1 MLGIGPVRESQKR
14 GLTMTSSPQLR
25 IRKEPL
31 EVELVLAGEP
41 PRRVE
46 LFLAEHGSHGFDR
59 QSVLELMEQSDSFL
73 PACDHETGNWESFH
87 TRSVVWIAIPRSP
100 ADGEESGGELYD
112 RRRFVRVWL
121 TGGASLEG
129 EILYSAP
136 EESARVVDVMNR
148 KERFLRLW
156 SGDRLFLVN
165 KDSVLRVVEATVSG
179 EASWR
184 T

>member
-1 MLGIGPVRESQKR
+1 
-14 GLTMTSSPQLR
+14 MTASAQLR

-46 LFLAEHGSHGFDR
+46 LFLAEHGPHAFDR
-59 QSVLELMEQSDSFL
+59 QSVLDLLEQADSFL
-73 PACDHETGNWESFH
+73 PACDRETGNWESFH

-112 RRRFVRVWL
+112 RRKLVHVWL

-156 SGDRLFLVN
+156 SGNRLFLVN
-165 KDSVLRVVEATVSG
+165 KDLVLRVVEPKVSG

-184 T
+184 R